1 MRCLRPNQ
9 LTKNLFPIDYQFKGS
24 KVYLYFK
31 SINVDISYVQIIL
44 IRTTCSVIG
53 DHFSPHL
60 SPSQMKEQTRSPEQL
75 VGGVHIG
82 VHIVVQCVLCC
93 KYAHRAYF
101 HCVHYALKTI
111 HHAKLKHPTV
121 SIYGDHSTIVP
132 NQTIQQYLCGVT

>member
-9 LTKNLFPIDYQFKGS
+9 LTKNLFPIDYHFKGS
-24 KVYLYFK
+24 KVYISNPSTLLYHMYK
-31 SINVDISYVQIIL
+31 WGLQIIL

-82 VHIVVQCVLCC
+82 VQCVLGFEN
-93 KYAHRAYF
+93 AHRAYF

-132 NQTIQQYLCGVT
+132 NQTIQQYSCGVT

>member
-1 MRCLRPNQ
+1 MYKWGL
-9 LTKNLFPIDYQFKGS
+9 
-24 KVYLYFK
+24 
-31 SINVDISYVQIIL
+31 QIIL

-75 VGGVHIG
+75 VGGVHI
-82 VHIVVQCVLCC
+82 VVQCVLGC

-132 NQTIQQYLCGVT
+132 NQAIQQYSCGEPT

>member
-1 MRCLRPNQ
+1 MYKWGL
-9 LTKNLFPIDYQFKGS
+9 
-24 KVYLYFK
+24 
-31 SINVDISYVQIIL
+31 QIIL

-82 VHIVVQCVLCC
+82 VQCVLCC

-101 HCVHYALKTI
+101 HCVHY
-111 HHAKLKHPTV
+111 V
-121 SIYGDHSTIVP
+121 
-132 NQTIQQYLCGVT
+132 

>member
-1 MRCLRPNQ
+1 MYKWGL
-9 LTKNLFPIDYQFKGS
+9 
-24 KVYLYFK
+24 
-31 SINVDISYVQIIL
+31 QIIL

-75 VGGVHIG
+75 VGG

-132 NQTIQQYLCGVT
+132 NQAIQQYSCGEPT